1 MNERLGKKQYLVPYF
16 MSSHPGSELS
26 DAIELAEFI
35 RDMGYHPQQVQDFIP
50 TPGTL
55 STCMWYTGIDPMTG
69 EKVYS
74 AKSYEEKRMQRALMQ
89 YWLPK
94 NHEIVRKALHLGH
107 REDLIGYGPKCL
119 VRPRRQPKQVKKV

>member
-1 MNERLGKKQYLVPYF
+1 MAFVLFVLILVC
-16 MSSHPGSELS
+16 L
-26 DAIELAEFI
+26 L
-35 RDMGYHPQQVQDFIP
+35 
-50 TPGTL
+50 
-55 STCMWYTGIDPMTG
+55 YT
-69 EKVYS
+69 S
-74 AKSYEEKRMQRALMQ
+74 SYEDKRMQRALMQ